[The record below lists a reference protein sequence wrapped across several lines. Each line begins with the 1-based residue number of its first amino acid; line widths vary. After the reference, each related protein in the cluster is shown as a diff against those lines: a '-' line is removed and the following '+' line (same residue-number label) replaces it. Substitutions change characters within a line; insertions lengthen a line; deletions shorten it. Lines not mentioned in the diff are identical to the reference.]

1 MFKDLDPVL
10 HNQLRLAVM
19 NVLMNGEEG
28 TFSFI
33 REKTRAS
40 AGNLSI
46 QINKLK
52 AAGYVDVK
60 KHFRDNYPQTSC
72 KINSKGIKAFKEYEA
87 ALQSYFKPKEPY

>member
-1 MFKDLDPVL
+1 
-10 HNQLRLAVM
+10 M

-28 TFSFI
+28 TFTFI
-33 REKTRAS
+33 REKTGAS

-52 AAGYVDVK
+52 AAGYVEVK
-60 KHFRDNYPQTSC
+60 KHFRENYPQTIC
-72 KINSKGIKAFKEYEA
+72 KISAKGIKAFKEYEL